1 MSGIVGTVRGP
12 GRSVDL
18 PALWCGLSELAH
30 RGSGPPHIF
39 LFDPASGASGLLHE
53 TERLGEPQPAGMT
66 AAIGACGVGP
76 GVSLPASA
84 DGRFVLV
91 LDGRIYN
98 APELLRESGAPT
110 PRPNA
115 NQDAEALLA
124 AFARWGVACLRR
136 LVGMF
141 AFALL
146 DRRDRKL
153 FLARDGFGI
162 KPLYYSVRDGFSFAS
177 QLGSLLQCSGASRRA
192 NPQRIYEFLARGRT
206 DFGNETLLA
215 DVRELPPGHYLE
227 VALDTH
233 AQPTPALYW
242 RVPLELRT
250 DMSFDQ
256 AAERLRELFIES
268 VRMHL
273 RDCGRAGSA
282 LSGGLDSSS
291 IVAAMRAITPDAP
304 LHTFTFVASSPEQ
317 RFDWDE
323 EPWADMVGRALDA
336 RMHKIHVTPQALAQ
350 RFDAISYL
358 QDWPFGSPVILAQH
372 EVFRAAR
379 EAGVDTLMS
388 GHGADVWFGGNPRL
402 WAASLLRTGR
412 LWKAARFIRRTSAAD
427 HIGTRNFA
435 LAALREALPAGWRGL
450 SAQSSPRP
458 PAFVDWTWFQA
469 RGVELAAPPPI
480 GGPSLVR
487 SALADALTATLP
499 SALRFEDRN
508 AAACGIDNR
517 MPFMTPDLAE
527 FSFSLPEEFL
537 VGSDGTVKAVF
548 RHAMRGLVPAAVLA
562 RRDRQGFPVPVQQW
576 LAELAPWVD
585 RLIDGASGVPVLDHT
600 RVRQAWADFRSGN
613 ARSWGAT
620 LLIWRCVLF
629 SGWVRRFDVS
639 FE

>member
-18 PALWCGLSELAH
+18 SALWCGLSELAH
-30 RGSGPPHIF
+30 RGPGPPQILVF
-39 LFDPASGASGLLHE
+39 APASGESRLLHE
-53 TERLGEPQPAGMT
+53 AERLGEPQPTGMT

-76 GVSLPASA
+76 GLSLPASA

-98 APELLRESGAPT
+98 APELLLEAGAPPPKT
-110 PRPNA
+110 NA

-146 DRRDRKL
+146 DRTNRKL
-153 FLARDGFGI
+153 VLGRDCFGI
-162 KPLYYSVRDGFSFAS
+162 KPLYYSVHDGLSFAS
-177 QLGSLLQCSGASRRA
+177 QLGGLLQCSGASRRA

-206 DFGNETLLA
+206 DLGEDTLLA
-215 DVRELPPGHYLE
+215 DIRELPPGHYLE
-227 VALDTH
+227 VSLD
-233 AQPTPALYW
+233 ARVQPTPARYW
-242 RVPLELRT
+242 RIPLESRT
-250 DMSFDQ
+250 DISFDR
-256 AAERLRELFIES
+256 AAEKLRELFMES

-282 LSGGLDSSS
+282 LSGGIDSSS
-291 IVAAMRAITPDAP
+291 IVAAMRAIAPDAP
-304 LHTFTFVASSPEQ
+304 IHTFTFVASSPEQ

-323 EPWADMVGRALDA
+323 EPWADMVGRAVDA
-336 RMHKIHVTPQALAQ
+336 RMHKIHVTPHALAQ
-350 RFDAISYL
+350 RFDALSYM
-358 QDWPFGSPVILAQH
+358 QDWPFGSPVIFAQY

-402 WAASLLRTGR
+402 WAASLLRHGR

-427 HIGTRNFA
+427 HVGTRNFA
-435 LAALREALPAGWRGL
+435 LAALREALPAEWRGR
-450 SAQSSPRP
+450 SAPSPRP
-458 PAFVDWTWFQA
+458 PDFVDWTWFRE
-469 RGVELAAPPPI
+469 RGVELATPQPI

-487 SALADALTATLP
+487 SALADALVATLP

-548 RHAMRGLVPAAVLA
+548 RHAMRGLVPEPVLA
-562 RRDRQGFPVPVQQW
+562 RRDRQGFPVPLQQW
-576 LAELAPWVD
+576 LAELAAWVD
-585 RLIDGASGVPVLDHT
+585 RLIDGASGVPVLDHPH
-600 RVRQAWADFRSGN
+600 VRQAWADFRSGK

-629 SGWVRRFDVS
+629 AGWARRFNVTFD
-639 FE
+639 